1 MGGVV
6 SVIASTHPDGDLSA
20 NTESPPTRPGGR
32 SAAHGGGDVF
42 LHQISREL
50 VNEPRLPGIFL
61 NIRLARV
68 IGEKRS
74 VLFRRC
80 CLLFCFAGV
89 SCRLRHERVRDDV
102 QASSAGTQRAV

>member
-42 LHQISREL
+42 LHQISR
-50 VNEPRLPGIFL
+50 
-61 NIRLARV
+61 
-68 IGEKRS
+68 
-74 VLFRRC
+74 
-80 CLLFCFAGV
+80 
-89 SCRLRHERVRDDV
+89 
-102 QASSAGTQRAV
+102 